1 MSGNFKSKVDIVGCC
16 WWFECIVPHCT
27 RWESS
32 FGNVSKLQEKNWFLS
47 QNGKNSETS
56 EWIKIKTCSPNSLQ
70 DAYCPSNFELTRP
83 VKSRL
88 DHNLWI
94 QQWSCTMLYC
104 TILLHKIWPF
114 QLSVWYRIARE
125 NGHYVSIASGEEQSI
140 CKVFLLYLYLWPSGY
155 YYCRRI
161 RNSGFPR
168 QTQECS
174 IVPRKACEADHQL
187 WHKIPNKWRQLASN
201 WSRTIS
207 FQSAAINMAQVV
219 GCSYHL
225 DQSMIKLCFTKAIP
239 SRSTSRRL

>member
-1 MSGNFKSKVDIVGCC
+1 MPIAQAILSWQDQSSQGLITICGFNNDLVQC
-16 WWFECIVPHCT
+16 CIVQYFCT
-27 RWESS
+27 KYGH
-32 FGNVSKLQEKNWFLS
+32 FNWACDTVLPGRMAIMS
-47 QNGKNSETS
+47 
-56 EWIKIKTCSPNSLQ
+56 
-70 DAYCPSNFELTRP
+70 
-83 VKSRL
+83 V
-88 DHNLWI
+88 
-94 QQWSCTMLYC
+94 
-104 TILLHKIWPF
+104 LL
-114 QLSVWYRIARE
+114 V
-125 NGHYVSIASGEEQSI
+125 EQSI

-161 RNSGFPR
+161 RNSSFPR
-168 QTQECS
+168 QTLECS

-219 GCSYHL
+219 GCSCYL